1 MEPVSPAV
9 SRRGLLT
16 AAATAGSVL
25 VLTTPA
31 QASAHAS
38 TVPTAELREH
48 NRIATVVT
56 KSPAGQPVAHTYA
69 ADFHDRLGD
78 WIRMW
83 WANAPSAWIAPFH
96 VITSGTARGGHAL
109 LLDGIGYTRAGK
121 VQLGFDAAVRDS
133 RYWATVASLYRH
145 FPSVTARAGHLEISD
160 GQAGFT
166 GSSEQVDFVRASLAR
181 VWGQAQVPSDIAS
194 RTGWNVF
201 TEATARR
208 GLSNHHS
215 L

>member
-1 MEPVSPAV
+1 MEPVTPAV

-25 VLTTPA
+25 VLTVPTR
-31 QASAHAS
+31 ASAHAP
-38 TVPTAELREH
+38 TVSTAEFREH
-48 NRIATVVT
+48 DRIATVVT
-56 KSPAGQPVAHTYA
+56 TSPAGQPAAHTYA

-96 VITSGTARGGHAL
+96 VITAGTAQGGHAL
-109 LLDGIGYTRAGK
+109 LLNGIGYTRAGK
-121 VQLGFDAAVRDS
+121 ARLGFDAAVRDS

-166 GSSEQVDFVRASLAR
+166 GSPEQVGFVRASLGQ
-181 VWGQAQVPSDIAS
+181 VWAGAQAPSDIAGRS
-194 RTGWNVF
+194 GWNAF
-201 TEATARR
+201 TEATTRR
-208 GLSNHHS
+208 GLSNHYS

>member
-25 VLTTPA
+25 VLTAPA
-31 QASAHAS
+31 RASAHVS
-38 TVPTAELREH
+38 TVPAEFREH
-48 NRIATVVT
+48 DRIATVVT
-56 KSPAGQPVAHTYA
+56 QSPAGLPVAHTYA

-83 WANAPSAWIAPFH
+83 WASAPSAWIAPFH
-96 VITSGTARGGHAL
+96 VITSGTAQGGHAL
-109 LLDGIGYTRAGK
+109 LLNGIGYTRAGK
-121 VQLGFDAAVRDS
+121 SQLGFDAAVRDS

-166 GSSEQVDFVRASLAR
+166 GSSEQIGFVRASLTQ
-181 VWGQAQVPSDIAS
+181 VWGQAQAPSDIAG
-194 RTGWNVF
+194 RTGWNAF
-201 TEATARR
+201 TEATARQ